1 MAKKPYEA
9 PSADTVEIEDTDVLT
24 ESQIKTNV
32 EGNASD
38 NLWDLFDFS

>member
-9 PSADTVEIEDTDVLT
+9 PSADEVVVEDTNVLE

-32 EGNASD
+32 EGSASD

>member
-1 MAKKPYEA
+1 MEKKPYEA
-9 PSADTVEIEDTDVLT
+9 PAADEVVIEDANVLT

-38 NLWDLFDFS
+38 NLWDLFNFS